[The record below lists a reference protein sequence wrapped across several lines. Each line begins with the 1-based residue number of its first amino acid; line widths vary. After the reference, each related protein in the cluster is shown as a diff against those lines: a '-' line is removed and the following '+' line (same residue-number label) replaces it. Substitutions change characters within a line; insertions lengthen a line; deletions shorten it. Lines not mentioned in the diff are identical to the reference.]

1 MQIWSNVN
9 FYALQG
15 FEEYINSILEDIG
28 KVNIK
33 KEEEKTLGGFIFS
46 FYFTFNL
53 PNVHTLNVV
62 HLFCYLSITY
72 QKMYRVDSF

>member
-15 FEEYINSILEDIG
+15 FEEYINLILEDVG

-33 KEEEKTLGGFIFS
+33 RESKKL
-46 FYFTFNL
+46 
-53 PNVHTLNVV
+53 
-62 HLFCYLSITY
+62 
-72 QKMYRVDSF
+72 